1 MKKIDKLIINAFV
14 GPFILTFL
22 VVVFILLTVQMM
34 NYVDEIFGKD
44 LQWVDLGKLIFHFS
58 VFQTPIAFPLS
69 VMLESL
75 KEIVGG

>member
-34 NYVDEIFGKD
+34 NYFDEKYDHNFWKNLNMPDIY
-44 LQWVDLGKLIFHFS
+44 KLSFRDNKFLK
-58 VFQTPIAFPLS
+58 AENLERYN
-69 VMLESL
+69 MLN
-75 KEIVGG
+75 